1 MPQQTSAEIIQFPNR
16 QATGPAYS
24 NRAASNQADSNQ
36 QKRLERAL
44 ANLDAAM
51 TEQRKA
57 MAAWRSALDDLKA
70 STHSLGDGLRRYG
83 GVLDG
88 LGADVSEVRARSDG
102 LSEWTEGTIAR
113 NAEAPP
119 RDIR

>member
-24 NRAASNQADSNQ
+24 NRAASNQADANRKQ
-36 QKRLERAL
+36 RLERAL

-51 TEQRKA
+51 AEQRKA

-70 STHSLGDGLRRYG
+70 SAHSLGDGLRRYG

-113 NAEAPP
+113 NAGPPP